1 MALTDLEQALVDELA
16 GREEEI
22 VALAS
27 ELIAFDTTSRE
38 VGDPPR
44 DETALQ
50 QALADRLGSHGF
62 DVDLFEPDAA
72 AMQGQP
78 LVPPGLDF
86 AGRPQLVARHP
97 GIGGGRSLLLNG
109 HIDVVPADERDGWT
123 SHPRSPVVRDGFLYG
138 RGACDMKGG
147 IAAMV
152 VAAEVLARREVLAG
166 GLLVATNTDEESS
179 GAGGSALVAHGV
191 RADGAVVTEP
201 TGLDVWISCRG
212 STYGQITVPGR
223 AGHAEIAHPHWSE
236 GGAVN
241 AIEKAQVVV
250 DALRRLGDEWG
261 ADETLRHPR
270 LSAPAAVATRL
281 HAGDWAVTIPG
292 EARVTIAVMFVPQQ
306 ADEHGWASNVQ
317 RDVAAAIARACAD
330 DDWLAVH
337 APTIEWWPNAVM
349 PLEIDPSHPIVA
361 DACSAVAD
369 LGGAARLTGL
379 DSWYDGATFT
389 LLAGTPA
396 VGLGPS
402 GLGRDGTA
410 VAHAVDEHVPVVD
423 LVRCAQA
430 IAVTALRF
438 CGTVGD

>member
-1 MALTDLEQALVDELA
+1 MSAIPL
-16 GREEEI
+16 
-22 VALAS
+22 
-27 ELIAFDTTSRE
+27 
-38 VGDPPR
+38 GDPI
-44 DETALQ
+44 AL
-50 QALADRLGSHGF
+50 LRELVR
-62 DVDLFEPDAA
+62 VDSRN
-72 AMQGQP
+72 
-78 LVPPGLDF
+78 PGLVSGAPGESAVARLLGDVLRRWGF
-86 AGRPQLVARHP
+86 RVQLMEVLGGRPNVVAR
-97 GIGGGRSLLLNG
+97 IGAARGGRTLMFNG
-109 HIDVVPADERDGWT
+109 HLDTVGVEGMTHAPFACETNDGL
-123 SHPRSPVVRDGFLYG
+123 LYG
-138 RGACDMKGG
+138 RGSCDMKGG

-402 GLGRDGTA
+402 GLGRDGAA